1 MLLIAWVERYPVCKI
16 SCTTF
21 PKLRIWGI
29 LPHLEYFR
37 NNCPVSQKW
46 RVVQLSECCV
56 FQANLFYSGCV
67 IAEVRDYRRSVDNSY
82 DTQYVLLRPT
92 MHVSLLPRVLEW
104 RTLLRFSVNSVGGHD
119 ECHVTFLFSVVWC
132 GGLWSLDVECDFCPL
147 NLTELHRD
155 CLGEWQGHVTCLIV

>member
-119 ECHVTFLFSVVWC
+119 ECHITFFIQCRLMRRFIESWRWMWLLSIESDRVAQ
-132 GGLWSLDVECDFCPL
+132 
-147 NLTELHRD
+147 R
-155 CLGEWQGHVTCLIV
+155 LGEWQGHVTCLIV